1 MLGSLASM
9 LLLSPLLS
17 CVFLVIVPLT
27 VLVTVQRTRVMR
39 PLFRK
44 RSGKLG
50 ELNGYSEEMLSGV
63 RTIKGYGR
71 EDEMAITE
79 AQLAQMVNCNLIVE
93 SIYNP
98 YETKLL
104 EVGRLHGIKTVSGVE
119 LLVSQAM
126 FSFTDAFDIELNAS
140 HAAVMKDA
148 VLEYYSKNRR

>member
-1 MLGSLASM
+1 MKDDLYWNCDLR
-9 LLLSPLLS
+9 L
-17 CVFLVIVPLT
+17 IV
-27 VLVTVQRTRVMR
+27 RHM
-39 PLFRK
+39 
-44 RSGKLG
+44 
-50 ELNGYSEEMLSGV
+50 
-63 RTIKGYGR
+63 
-71 EDEMAITE
+71 
-79 AQLAQMVNCNLIVE
+79 AQMVNCNLIVE